1 MWLVQQHLV
10 AWAAIALALPLTSA
24 FGISALG
31 TLESRGSPLLLSATP
46 SPARLLPRRRC
57 SSGALQL
64 RADMPALF
72 LAAAAQARATFEAQP
87 PPFGTT
93 LAVLGSTGGV
103 LAYWWLVLVP
113 SERRDLAKAKNKVL
127 SAGVSNTKT
136 PRSITNM

>member
-1 MWLVQQHLV
+1 
-10 AWAAIALALPLTSA
+10 
-24 FGISALG
+24 
-31 TLESRGSPLLLSATP
+31 
-46 SPARLLPRRRC
+46 
-57 SSGALQL
+57 
-64 RADMPALF
+64 MPALF

>member
-10 AWAAIALALPLTSA
+10 AWVAIALLPLTSA

-31 TLESRGSPLLLSATP
+31 TLESRGSPLLLPATP
-46 SPARLLPRRRC
+46 SPARLLPRRQC

-64 RADMPALF
+64 QADMPALF

-136 PRSITNM
+136 PRSPTNM